1 MKRYN
6 FMAHTL
12 IFDTLILLFFLHIS
26 FASSPSV
33 VTACI
38 NIYGLALKP
47 YNALSVLAAMNEAKV
62 EVNVVQVSVRVCVCV
77 CVEG

>member
-1 MKRYN
+1 M
-6 FMAHTL
+6 
-12 IFDTLILLFFLHIS
+12 
-26 FASSPSV
+26 